1 MVVSVICSVIASV
14 TEYEEAAERR
24 LCVMRAMLFFFRSCG
39 LRFVP
44 CYSEFVL
51 LN

>member
-24 LCVMRAMLFFFRSCG
+24 LCVMLFFFRSCG